1 MPDKRTRT
9 LAKNM
14 RRRMTKYEYRLYAGF
29 LSQLPVTVCRQ
40 KVIGE
45 YIVDFLIPSAKLVIE
60 VDGSQHYE
68 PEEMK
73 KDRARDEKLRALG
86 YEVVRYSNTDVYS
99 NLEGVAED
107 ILSRLEKQEEKTSS
121 Q

>member
-1 MPDKRTRT
+1 MPDKRTGT
-9 LAKNM
+9 LAKTM
-14 RRRMTKYEYRLYAGF
+14 RKRMTKYEYRLYAGF
-29 LSQLPVTVCRQ
+29 LSQLPMTVCRQ

-68 PEEMK
+68 PEGME

-86 YEVVRYSNTDVYS
+86 KSVE
-99 NLEGVAED
+99 
-107 ILSRLEKQEEKTSS
+107 LSRMLSCGFFPHNVIVYA
-121 Q
+121 

>member
-1 MPDKRTRT
+1 
-9 LAKNM
+9 
-14 RRRMTKYEYRLYAGF
+14 MTKYEYRLYAGF

-68 PEEMK
+68 PEAGRNGK
-73 KDRARDEKLRALG
+73 RQSPRRKAAGSGL
-86 YEVVRYSNTDVYS
+86 
-99 NLEGVAED
+99 
-107 ILSRLEKQEEKTSS
+107 
-121 Q
+121 

>member
-1 MPDKRTRT
+1 MPDRRVNT

-40 KVIGE
+40 KIIGS
-45 YIVDFLIPSAKLVIE
+45 YIVDFLIPSANLVIE

-68 PEEMK
+68 EKTKVMDAER
-73 KDRARDEKLRALG
+73 DQWLSSQGYIVARYTNNDI
-86 YEVVRYSNTDVYS
+86 YT
-99 NLEGVAED
+99 NLSGVAED
-107 ILSRLEKQEEKTSS
+107 IMMKIGMDVQ
-121 Q
+121 